1 MHKLL
6 HPQQLCLN
14 HCLLWTF
21 ILLHDVKKKKKW
33 LKKDLMSLKNPKNRR
48 GQNFEWRIF
57 WRMLLNLCAHLYIPD
72 KMTSYLNAI
81 YALRSSEIVLRI

>member
-21 ILLHDVKKKKKW
+21 ILLHEKKVEKRLDVIEKSKEQK
-33 LKKDLMSLKNPKNRR
+33 
-48 GQNFEWRIF
+48 
-57 WRMLLNLCAHLYIPD
+57 
-72 KMTSYLNAI
+72 
-81 YALRSSEIVLRI
+81 RSKY

>member
-21 ILLHDVKKKKKW
+21 LLLHDVKKKVEKRLDVIEKS
-33 LKKDLMSLKNPKNRR
+33 KEQK
-48 GQNFEWRIF
+48 
-57 WRMLLNLCAHLYIPD
+57 
-72 KMTSYLNAI
+72 
-81 YALRSSEIVLRI
+81 RSKY

>member
-21 ILLHDVKKKKKW
+21 ILLHDVKKKKVEKR
-33 LKKDLMSLKNPKNRR
+33 LDVIEKSKEQK
-48 GQNFEWRIF
+48 
-57 WRMLLNLCAHLYIPD
+57 
-72 KMTSYLNAI
+72 
-81 YALRSSEIVLRI
+81 RSKY